1 MQPASHSKTP
11 QATDLPA
18 LLSTFCVARSDP
30 ITGFSSG
37 KNYFSPD
44 IGRFT
49 LHRDFVR
56 LKVGTREMTC
66 QRDHTVFIVRPGWL
80 RQRLFIRLGNMD
92 DAVEIIGRNRK
103 IIAALKR
110 AAYRVETQPD

>member
-1 MQPASHSKTP
+1 MQPAIHSSTS

-18 LLSTFCVARSDP
+18 LLSTFCMVRSDS

-37 KNYFSPD
+37 KNFGSLEASHL
-44 IGRFT
+44 T
-49 LHRDFVR
+49 LYRDRVL
-56 LKVGTREMTC
+56 LKTVTNEMTC